1 MVNIAH
7 LRQDNN
13 SFWITQ
19 SLANHSKNVARIA
32 SDFAAKFGN
41 PDWGYLLGKIHDLG
55 KMDPKWQNYI
65 KCASGYDLEIMKE
78 EKEKRRKKMLEVSM
92 DSNGMLH
99 FESDL
104 NLSKRKDMQILMDLI
119 PMTVFSIQTS
129 LFGQAER
136 SVTAVIRSLSI
147 GEICCC
153 QDAEDVLAHYNRVV
167 KNTIEEVRRAN
178 EEMVKSGK
186 ARVVLNMPDMK
197 TMN

>member
-1 MVNIAH
+1 MSGNFLQILLLLFISLLNNI
-7 LRQDNN
+7 
-13 SFWITQ
+13 
-19 SLANHSKNVARIA
+19 
-32 SDFAAKFGN
+32 
-41 PDWGYLLGKIHDLG
+41 
-55 KMDPKWQNYI
+55 
-65 KCASGYDLEIMKE
+65 IMKE

-99 FESDL
+99 FESEL
-104 NLSKRKDMQILMDLI
+104 NLSKGKDMQILMDLI